1 MAFEKVEKD
10 LLFDDIVWKDAK
22 RYLREHYPAKDH
34 LLDDILIP
42 VLLIPAFFILFL
54 THCAWYGWLGF
65 LLPVAYSTFSIAAVI
80 KKQKE
85 ILNGGY
91 IVDKDTLVSVSSEVP
106 YDNYKWSK
114 TYRLTRKGVAN
125 TSLQGDTFW
134 IVRLKRSY
142 DVVGAYNTKFFD
154 YKNP

>member
-91 IVDKDTLVSVSSEVP
+91 IVDKDTLVFRFIQMVQQTRG
-106 YDNYKWSK
+106 NYPEFPIVC
-114 TYRLTRKGVAN
+114 RLG
-125 TSLQGDTFW
+125 SP
-134 IVRLKRSY
+134 I
-142 DVVGAYNTKFFD
+142 
-154 YKNP
+154 

>member
-54 THCAWYGWLGF
+54 T
-65 LLPVAYSTFSIAAVI
+65 
-80 KKQKE
+80 
-85 ILNGGY
+85 
-91 IVDKDTLVSVSSEVP
+91 
-106 YDNYKWSK
+106 
-114 TYRLTRKGVAN
+114 
-125 TSLQGDTFW
+125 QG
-134 IVRLKRSY
+134 
-142 DVVGAYNTKFFD
+142 
-154 YKNP
+154 

>member
-65 LLPVAYSTFSIAAVI
+65 LLPVAYSTFSIAGCH
-80 KKQKE
+80 KE
-85 ILNGGY
+85 AKGNFERGIYCRQRYACFRFIQMVQQTRGNY
-91 IVDKDTLVSVSSEVP
+91 PEFPIVCRLGDP
-106 YDNYKWSK
+106 YDNYKGSK
-114 TYRLTRKGVAN
+114 TTGIIP
-125 TSLQGDTFW
+125 G
-134 IVRLKRSY
+134 
-142 DVVGAYNTKFFD
+142 
-154 YKNP
+154 